1 MRVERIENINQ
12 TRWLNPKMISFM
24 GQPSSLD
31 EDNNTSALPYYY
43 RESLIERF
51 AKWVSSMIHKYSGR

>member
-24 GQPSSLD
+24 GQPSSLN
-31 EDNNTSALPYYY
+31 EDSNTDALPYYY
-43 RESLIERF
+43 KESLIERF
-51 AKWVSSMIHKYSGR
+51 TKWVSLMIYKYSRR